1 MACPQCKGL
10 ESLFDRRTAEA
21 DLRRYRQR
29 GPARSTR
36 ILLDALKRNGIRDA
50 TLLDIGGGIGA
61 IPLDLLPAGA
71 ASATDVDAASGYL
84 AVAQEEAERRGL
96 AERVTYHHG
105 DFVTLANAVPPA
117 DVVTLDRVVC
127 CYPDM
132 RALVGASAAHAR
144 RLYGLVYPRDTW
156 WNRLGGRIGNA
167 LLALTRRSFRFF
179 VHPTGDVDA
188 VIQSNGL
195 RPAYQRDAGLLWQV
209 VVYSRLA
216 S

>member
-21 DLRRYRQR
+21 DLRRYHRR
-29 GPARSTR
+29 GPGRSTR
-36 ILLDALKRNGIRDA
+36 ILLDALKRDGIRDA

-61 IPLDLLPAGA
+61 IPLDLLTAGA

-84 AVAQEEAERRGL
+84 AVAQEEAARRGL

-105 DFVTLANAVPPA
+105 DFVTLAADVAPA
-117 DVVTLDRVVC
+117 DIVTLDRVVC

-144 RLYGLVYPRDTW
+144 HLYGLVYPRDTW
-156 WNRLGGRIGNA
+156 WTRLGGRIGNA

-188 VIQSNGL
+188 VIQSSGL

-209 VVYSRLA
+209 VVYSRPTA
-216 S
+216 

>member
-21 DLRRYRQR
+21 DLRRYRKH

-36 ILLDALKRNGIRDA
+36 ILLDALKRYGIHGA

-61 IPLDLLPAGA
+61 IPLDLLTAGA

-132 RALVGASAAHAR
+132 RALVGASAAHTR
-144 RLYGLVYPRDTW
+144 HLYGLVYPRDTW
-156 WNRLGGRIGNA
+156 WTRLGGRIGNA
-167 LLALTRRSFRFF
+167 LLVLTRSSFRFF
-179 VHPTGDVDA
+179 VHPTSDVDT
-188 VIQSNGL
+188 VIQSTGL

-209 VVYSRLA
+209 VVYSRPA
-216 S
+216 A